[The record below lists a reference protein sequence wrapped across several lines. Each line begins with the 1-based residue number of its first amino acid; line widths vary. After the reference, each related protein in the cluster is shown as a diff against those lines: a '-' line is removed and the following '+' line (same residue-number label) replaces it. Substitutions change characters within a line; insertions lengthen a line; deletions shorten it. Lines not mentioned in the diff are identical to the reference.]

1 MLSHLFSLL
10 QDLPD
15 PPPCQPLL
23 TAPDCLSPKPL
34 AGDTFLTQQSLTW
47 NCMWLTHRACLQHI
61 YIQEPVKT
69 MYKPV
74 SSPGT
79 LWELYRQMPV
89 GSRAA
94 PGTEHHE
101 RLWKRGRKHVS
112 QLCRKQQ
119 GGGKDILAIKSSL
132 RKGMEVGIA

>member
-1 MLSHLFSLL
+1 
-10 QDLPD
+10 
-15 PPPCQPLL
+15 
-23 TAPDCLSPKPL
+23 
-34 AGDTFLTQQSLTW
+34 
-47 NCMWLTHRACLQHI
+47 
-61 YIQEPVKT
+61 

-94 PGTEHHE
+94 PGTE

-112 QLCRKQQ
+112 QLCRKQ